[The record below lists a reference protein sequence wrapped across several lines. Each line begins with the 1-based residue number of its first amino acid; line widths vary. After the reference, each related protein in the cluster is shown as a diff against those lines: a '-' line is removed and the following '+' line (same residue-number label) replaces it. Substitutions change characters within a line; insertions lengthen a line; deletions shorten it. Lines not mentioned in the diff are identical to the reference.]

1 MGEVIVTEC
10 FGRWQFSFPRRMM
23 EEEGAGFCG
32 WIVVPFRHVDLE
44 VPMRCD
50 MEMSV
55 GYMV

>member
-1 MGEVIVTEC
+1 MAV
-10 FGRWQFSFPRRMM
+10 FFPKKDDGR
-23 EEEGAGFCG
+23 GAGFCG
-32 WIVVPFRHVDLE
+32 WIMVPFRHVDLE